1 VSVADLAYHPVLMD
15 AKSLID
21 ARNPVRLLVV
31 GTDVPEYV
39 AVAAATRV
47 IPACDPAL
55 PTGIYSFTS
64 ALGCEVLLLNE
75 GDPPVG
81 PTEASWVEDEDP
93 LVRAYGWFSHWW
105 KEASEVPHPL
115 FDVGDDVC
123 LSPSG
128 QGGIVR
134 SRRFVAGSWN
144 YGVRVDG
151 KTLQIREQ
159 ALSPPTFD
167 DDPEAWIA
175 RPPAGARR
183 FAATLTRAKLS
194 EQFSDT
200 VFSFR
205 ASRTLFRP
213 YQFRPVIRLLAT
225 GGLRLLIADEVGLGK
240 TIEAGL
246 VWTELDARGMANRVL
261 VICPS
266 MLVAKWRWEMGL
278 S

>member
-1 VSVADLAYHPVLMD
+1 MD

-75 GDPPVG
+75 GDPPVA

-105 KEASEVPHPL
+105 KEASEVPT
-115 FDVGDDVC
+115 
-123 LSPSG
+123 
-128 QGGIVR
+128 
-134 SRRFVAGSWN
+134 RF
-144 YGVRVDG
+144 
-151 KTLQIREQ
+151 
-159 ALSPPTFD
+159 
-167 DDPEAWIA
+167 
-175 RPPAGARR
+175 
-183 FAATLTRAKLS
+183 
-194 EQFSDT
+194 
-200 VFSFR
+200 
-205 ASRTLFRP
+205 
-213 YQFRPVIRLLAT
+213 
-225 GGLRLLIADEVGLGK
+225 
-240 TIEAGL
+240 
-246 VWTELDARGMANRVL
+246 
-261 VICPS
+261 S
-266 MLVAKWRWEMGL
+266 MLVMTYVSRHQVKAALYDRGD